1 MEYLYQLITQDKKDF
16 ASLLLRIFLRGCSF
30 IYYLCIRF
38 ILWAY
43 KVGVFPRYRLD
54 CVVISVGN
62 ITSGGT
68 GKTPL
73 VEMLARRLST
83 EGYKVAILS
92 RGYRMVHRSPFTV
105 HRKKKFYG
113 QRTTENGQQKMG
125 DEAFLLKENLPH
137 VPVLVGKNRVA
148 TGRKA
153 TEEYKVDTIILD
165 DGFQYWR
172 LSRNLDIVTINSS
185 CPFGNAQV
193 LPRGIL
199 REPLSSLRR
208 ADIFIL
214 TKTDLE
220 RGNLLN
226 LKDRL
231 RQINPQ
237 ALVVESVHQPM
248 YLYGF
253 RGERTELGELK
264 GRRICLVSSIAD
276 PASFEKTVLSL
287 DAEIGLKFPF
297 PDHYDYRLEDIK
309 RILNA
314 CMERNIRT
322 IITTEKDAVRLST
335 FRVQSLELG
344 IQTFILRIE
353 IRIVKNEREFFDR
366 FYRKVLQDS

>member
-1 MEYLYQLITQDKKDF
+1 MRGETSHIFIMEYLYQLITQDKKDF
-16 ASLLLRIFLRGCSF
+16 VSLLLRLFLRGCSF

-54 CVVISVGN
+54 CTVISVGN
-62 ITSGGT
+62 ITWGGT

-73 VEMLARRLST
+73 VEMLARQLAA
-83 EGYKVAILS
+83 EGRKVAILS
-92 RGYRMVHRSPFTV
+92 RGY
-105 HRKKKFYG
+105 
-113 QRTTENGQQKMG
+113 KMG
-125 DEAFLLKENLPH
+125 DEPYLLKKNLPDI
-137 VPVLVGKNRVA
+137 PVLVGKNRVA

-153 TEEYKVDTIILD
+153 IEECEVNTIILD

-172 LSRNLDIVTINSS
+172 LSRNLDIVTISACN
-185 CPFGNAQV
+185 PFGNAQV

-220 RGNLLN
+220 RGNLLS

-264 GRRICLVSSIAD
+264 RRRICLVSSIAD
-276 PASFEKTVLSL
+276 PASFEKTVLNL
-287 DAEIGLKFPF
+287 DTVISFKFQF

-309 RILNA
+309 RIANT
-314 CMERNIRT
+314 CIERDIKI
-322 IITTEKDAVRLST
+322 IITTEKDAVRLSA
-335 FRVQSLELG
+335 FRVQSWELG

-366 FYRKVLQDS
+366 LHSLLKR